1 MRLQL
6 FLNGDNNTRSTYIS
20 LFLVLMQDNHDGILY
35 WPLKVK
41 VTFTLLNQLS
51 SNNNQ
56 SISFWFDTTSNCFQR
71 STTDMNIID
80 GISRFF
86 SLDLFE
92 KNQNQYIQNDTMY
105 IKVDTDFQAENP
117 KIPLTGSTGGLLNDE
132 EHADTI

>member
-1 MRLQL
+1 
-6 FLNGDNNTRSTYIS
+6 
-20 LFLVLMQDNHDGILY
+20 
-35 WPLKVK
+35 
-41 VTFTLLNQLS
+41 
-51 SNNNQ
+51 
-56 SISFWFDTTSNCFQR
+56 R